1 MDFLTKNEHIIIDS
15 NKKELSL
22 WKESIII
29 DGLVIDVAGEYEKSG
44 CLAYMWVKNDE
55 KLYHFRTEGY
65 WIAYI
70 PNILTDISPE
80 ALDFLGTVDILVMP
94 GAKTAQAVIE
104 KVEPRLLVTYGESA
118 HEVGTLL
125 GYTEAP
131 LIKYKLKDADLSA
144 EKTNCIVLG

>member
-1 MDFLTKNEHIIIDS
+1 M
-15 NKKELSL
+15 
-22 WKESIII
+22 
-29 DGLVIDVAGEYEKSG
+29 
-44 CLAYMWVKNDE
+44 KNDE